1 MRNYVL
7 QIAGTAWLFA
17 ALKLRRSL
25 SSSSRSLFG
34 NDNVHYH
41 SLSWLAT
48 ANWAFGDHLSEMP
61 TTRPSD
67 FPEADSWPA
76 SMRVCPGT
84 EPAVLGITYEMAIS
98 RYVSEGLV
106 AEWLEILLA
115 PASADPD

>member
-1 MRNYVL
+1 LTGNAHPVLLKNY
-7 QIAGTAWLFA
+7 AGP
-17 ALKLRRSL
+17 
-25 SSSSRSLFG
+25 
-34 NDNVHYH
+34 
-41 SLSWLAT
+41 
-48 ANWAFGDHLSEMP
+48 GDKDGTP

>member
-1 MRNYVL
+1 MYAILIDNTFIINDRLCIGRL
-7 QIAGTAWLFA
+7 QADDEQSATWTVRSQVDEKRPTVPSG
-17 ALKLRRSL
+17 ALRQSAL
-25 SSSSRSLFG
+25 SFR
-34 NDNVHYH
+34 D
-41 SLSWLAT
+41 
-48 ANWAFGDHLSEMP
+48 MP

>member
-1 MRNYVL
+1 MPARLGVDTFVTL
-7 QIAGTAWLFA
+7 AGLWGLIAPKHF
-17 ALKLRRSL
+17 
-25 SSSSRSLFG
+25 
-34 NDNVHYH
+34 D
-41 SLSWLAT
+41 
-48 ANWAFGDHLSEMP
+48 DMP

-106 AEWLEILLA
+106 AEWLEILV
-115 PASADPD
+115 